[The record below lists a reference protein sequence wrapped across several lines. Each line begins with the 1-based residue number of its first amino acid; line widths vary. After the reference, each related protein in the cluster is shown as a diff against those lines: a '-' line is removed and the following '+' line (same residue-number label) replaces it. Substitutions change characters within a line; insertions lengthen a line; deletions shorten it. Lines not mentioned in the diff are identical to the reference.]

1 MKRIVL
7 VIICIAISTAMNSC
21 TSDDL
26 EQNIDNKKFKISA
39 NSDSG
44 GDQNGQTTIPPL
56 KQN

>member
-21 TSDDL
+21 TADDL
-26 EQNIDNKKFKISA
+26 EQNVDNKKFKISA

-44 GDQNGQTTIPPL
+44 GDQNGQTTIPPP